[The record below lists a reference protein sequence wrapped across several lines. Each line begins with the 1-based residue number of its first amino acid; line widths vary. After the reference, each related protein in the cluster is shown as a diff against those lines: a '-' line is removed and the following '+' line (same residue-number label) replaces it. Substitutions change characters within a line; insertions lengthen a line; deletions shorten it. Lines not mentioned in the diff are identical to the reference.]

1 MELGFL
7 NASSHLILL
16 KEIKKIRERSHTEYS
31 MGPRLGSKS
40 EELYTIP
47 GSCEIY
53 ALTQT

>member
-16 KEIKKIRERSHTEYS
+16 KEIKKMRESHTQYS
-31 MGPRLGSKS
+31 MGPRFGSKS
-40 EELYTIP
+40 EELYTMP